1 MTHRNLRPTLTALAV
16 MALASQ
22 SLAQTASPTA
32 AQGVPERITVTG
44 SNIKRIQVETSSP
57 VQVLTRTE
65 IKQTGANTVRQILD
79 TITATTANEL
89 RDDGSAAS
97 FSAGA
102 TGVSLRGLGKAGTL
116 VLVNGRRIANYALAD
131 GAQIT
136 FVNID
141 SIAADA
147 IDRIEILKDG
157 ASAIYGSDAMA
168 GVINI
173 ITRSNYNG
181 VGVSA
186 SYQQGERPQIGKQTT
201 ASIVA
206 GFGDMAAQGFNVI
219 GTVEFYKREGYF
231 LKDIKDYAPEWQK
244 RIVNPA
250 YGDPSLVSNPGNLIP
265 ITVNATTGARTQ
277 GTRRASPLCPASML
291 NSANAC
297 VMDINGLNQQSD
309 PATRINAFVA
319 GRANVGSMEAFAEVS
334 YSKNETKYLDLPFGI
349 NAPGTPNRWFD
360 GNTRTV
366 QTVQKPLLA
375 ANNPANNTG
384 GLAGLEYRFSD
395 HLDMWSRPAEA
406 SQHRFLA
413 GLRGVYANW
422 DWETTVAR
430 LGADGKSNG
439 RGAHRTLFTN
449 AVESGEYVV
458 GGTNNSRAL
467 LDRMF
472 PTFGLNGENQQDVI
486 DVKANGELFKM
497 FGSPVLAAVGAE
509 YRDEYVKIK
518 SDELLIQAQ
527 IIGRG
532 AVWVEGERKLAAVF
546 AEVEHSPLKGLT
558 ANAALRYDHASG
570 FDARVSPKLGL
581 KYELVPGLFLLRGTA
596 AGGFRAPNIPE
607 SRGRIGLTGFFN
619 STVDPRRCD
628 TATAIRTALNRGNAN
643 DRADATAAFN
653 SGCLIS
659 LPAMISA
666 NPAIKPELSRSATVG
681 FVFDPTPNL
690 SIAVDYYEIE
700 RRDEI
705 SFRGPS
711 FVLARE
717 LTDPTYAALVSRA
730 PVSSTDQARLAR
742 AQQLDPSL
750 ASLTWSAGDLTSLI
764 LQYENFGKTFSSGI
778 DLDMRGRINAGE
790 YGRLNLG
797 MTVTYALQRKEFD
810 ISTNQYRPNRVGLR
824 NTPRVR
830 ATGTAAWSIGNWTNS
845 LRMNLTSKTSLNDSE
860 ADAASWDPSRCA
872 ARLTPGDLLCYRD
885 EDVRFDL
892 GVRYNGFKNATLA
905 LDVGNVMGDEAPV
918 NLRDGWAVRPRTWK
932 VSAEYRF

>member
-1 MTHRNLRPTLTALAV
+1 MKARHHLIALAAISV
-16 MALASQ
+16 LTPV
-22 SLAQTASPTA
+22 LAQTTAPAAADPA
-32 AQGVPERITVTG
+32 AQRIVVTG
-44 SNIKRIQVETSSP
+44 SNIKRIQAETSSP

-89 RDDGSAAS
+89 RDDGGAAG
-97 FSAGA
+97 FAAGA

-147 IDRIEILKDG
+147 IERIEILKDG

-173 ITRSNYNG
+173 ITRSNFNG
-181 VGVSA
+181 VGISA
-186 SYQQGERPQIGKQTT
+186 SYQTGEKPRVGKQTT

-206 GFGDMAAQGFNVI
+206 GFGDMAANGYNVL

-231 LKDIKDYAPEWQK
+231 LSDVKDDAPEWQK
-244 RIVNPA
+244 GIVNPA
-250 YGDPSLVSNPGNLIP
+250 YGDPSLVSNPGNLFP
-265 ITVNATTGARTQ
+265 ITVNATSGARTQ
-277 GTRRASPLCPASML
+277 GTRRASPLCPSGML

-297 VMDINGLNQQSD
+297 VMDLNGLNQQSD

-319 GRANVGSMEAFAEVS
+319 GRANIGSMEAFAEVS

-349 NAPGTPNRWFD
+349 NAPATPNRWFD

-384 GLAGLEYRFSD
+384 GLAGLEYRFTD

-406 SQHRFLA
+406 SQYRVLA
-413 GLRGVYANW
+413 GLKGSYANW
-422 DWETTVAR
+422 DWETTIAR

-439 RGAHRTLFTN
+439 RGAHRTDFTN
-449 AVESGEYVV
+449 AVESGTYVI
-458 GGTNNSRAL
+458 GGANNSRAL

-486 DVKANGELFKM
+486 DFKANGELFKM

-509 YRDEYVKIK
+509 YRDEFVKIK

-532 AVWVEGERKLAAVF
+532 AVWVEGDRKLAAVF
-546 AEVEHSPLKGLT
+546 AELEHSPLKGLT
-558 ANAALRYDHASG
+558 ANAALRYDEASG
-570 FDARVSPKLGL
+570 FDGRVSPKLGL
-581 KYELVPGLFLLRGTA
+581 KYELVPGQFLLRGTA

-607 SRGRIGLTGFFN
+607 SSGRIGLTGFFN
-619 STVDPRRCD
+619 GTVDPRRCD
-628 TATAIRTALNRGNAN
+628 TATAVRNALNRGNAN
-643 DRADATAAFN
+643 DRADAQAAFN
-653 SGCLIS
+653 SGCSVS
-659 LPAMISA
+659 LPAMISS
-666 NPAIKPELSRSATVG
+666 NPTIKPELSRSATVG
-681 FVFDPTPNL
+681 FVFDPMPNL
-690 SIAVDYYEIE
+690 SIAVDYWEVE

-705 SFRGPS
+705 SYRGPS

-717 LTDPTYAALVSRA
+717 LTDPTYAALVARA
-730 PVSSTDQARLAR
+730 PVSATDQARLAR
-742 AQQLDPSL
+742 AQQLDPAL
-750 ASLTWSAGDLTSLI
+750 AGTTWAAGDLTSLI

-797 MTVTYALQRKEFD
+797 LTVTYALQAKEYD
-810 ISTNQYRPNRVGLR
+810 ITLNQYRPNRVGLR
-824 NTPRVR
+824 NTPRIR
-830 ATGTAAWSIGNWTNS
+830 ATGTMAWSIGNWTNS
-845 LRMNLTSKTSLNDSE
+845 LRMNYTSKTSLNNDE
-860 ADAASWDPSRCA
+860 TDAASWDPSRCA
-872 ARLTPGDLLCYRD
+872 ARLNAGGLLCYRD
-885 EDVRFDL
+885 EDMRFDV
-892 GVRYNGFKNATLA
+892 GVRYDGFKNATLA
-905 LDVGNVMGDEAPV
+905 LNVGNVLGDEAPV
-918 NLRDGWAVRPRTWK
+918 NLRDGWTVRPRTWK
-932 VSAEYRF
+932 LSAEYRF

>member
-1 MTHRNLRPTLTALAV
+1 MRTRNFQYTLITLAV
-16 MALASQ
+16 MATGSPG
-22 SLAQTASPTA
+22 LAQTAASAPA
-32 AQGVPERITVTG
+32 EPERITITG
-44 SNIKRIQVETSSP
+44 SNIKRIQAETSSP

-97 FSAGA
+97 FAAGA

-147 IDRIEILKDG
+147 IERIEILKDG

-173 ITRSNYNG
+173 ITRANYQG

-186 SYQQGERPQIGKQTT
+186 SYQQGESPQIGKQAT

-206 GFGDMAAQGFNVI
+206 GFGDLAVQGYNVF
-219 GTVEFYKREGYF
+219 GTLEVYQREGYF
-231 LKDIKDYAPEWQK
+231 LSDIKDYAPEWQK

-250 YGDPSLVSNPGNLIP
+250 YGDPSLVSNPGNLFP
-265 ITVNATTGARTQ
+265 VTVNATTGARTQ
-277 GTRRASPLCPASML
+277 GTRRANPLCPTSML

-297 VMDINGLNQQSD
+297 VMDLNGLNQQSD
-309 PATRINAFVA
+309 PSTRVNAFLA
-319 GRANVGSMEAFAEVS
+319 GRAKVGSIETFAEIS
-334 YSKNETKYLDLPFGI
+334 YSKNKTEYLDLPFGI
-349 NAPGTPNRWFD
+349 NAPATPNRWFD
-360 GNTRTV
+360 GNTRTIQV
-366 QTVQKPLLA
+366 AQKPLLA

-395 HLDMWSRPAEA
+395 YLDMWSRPAEA
-406 SQHRFLA
+406 SQYRFL
-413 GLRGVYANW
+413 GGMRGTFKNW
-422 DWETTVAR
+422 DWETTIAR
-430 LGADGKSNG
+430 LGAEGTSNG
-439 RGAHRTLFTN
+439 RGAHRTEYVR
-449 AVESGEYVV
+449 AVESGEYVI
-458 GGTNNSRAL
+458 GGANNSRAL
-467 LDRMF
+467 LNRMF
-472 PTFGLNGENQQDVI
+472 PTFGLNGENKQDVI
-486 DVKANGELFKM
+486 DFKANGELLKL
-497 FGSPVLAAVGAE
+497 FGEPVLAAVGAE
-509 YRDEYVKIK
+509 YRDEFVKIK
-518 SDELLIQAQ
+518 SDDIVIDAQ
-527 IIGRG
+527 IVGRG
-532 AVWVEGERKLAAVF
+532 AVWVEGDRKLAAVF
-546 AEVEHSPLKGLT
+546 GELEHSPLKGLT
-558 ANAALRYDHASG
+558 ANAALRYDRASG
-570 FDARVSPKLGL
+570 FDGRVSPKLGL
-581 KYELVPGLFLLRGTA
+581 KYELVPGKFLVRGTA
-596 AGGFRAPNIPE
+596 AGGFRAPNVPE

-619 STVDPRRCD
+619 GTVDPRRCD

-653 SGCLIS
+653 SGCSVS

-690 SIAVDYYEIE
+690 SIAVDYFEIE
-700 RRDEI
+700 RRDEV
-705 SFRGPS
+705 SYREPS

-730 PVSSTDQARLAR
+730 PVSATDQARLAR

-750 ASLTWSAGDLTSLI
+750 SGLTWAAGDLTSLI

-778 DLDMRGRINAGE
+778 DLDARGRISAGE

-797 MTVTYALQRKEFD
+797 LTVTYTLQRKEFD
-810 ISTNQYRPNRVGLR
+810 ITLNEYRPNRVGLR

-830 ATGTAAWSIGNWTNS
+830 ATGSAAWTIGNWTNT
-845 LRMNLTSKTSLNDSE
+845 LRVNFTSKTSLNNDE
-860 ADAASWDPSRCA
+860 TDAASWDPSRCA
-872 ARLTPGDLLCYRD
+872 TRLNPGELFCFRD
-885 EDVRFDL
+885 EDLRLDA

-905 LDVGNVMGDEAPV
+905 LDVGNVLGEDPPV
-918 NLRDGWAVRPRTWK
+918 NLRDGWTVRPRTWK

>member
-1 MTHRNLRPTLTALAV
+1 MTKPNLRPTLVALAA
-16 MALASQ
+16 MALAAQ
-22 SLAQTASPTA
+22 AMAQTAPAQQA
-32 AQGVPERITVTG
+32 APERITITG
-44 SNIKRIQVETSSP
+44 SNIKRIQAETSSP

-89 RDDGSAAS
+89 RDDGSATS

-147 IDRIEILKDG
+147 IERIEILKDG

-186 SYQQGERPQIGKQTT
+186 SFQQGERPQIGKQTT

-206 GFGDMAAQGFNVI
+206 GFGDMAVQGFNVI
-219 GTVEFYKREGYF
+219 GTVELYKREGYF
-231 LKDIKDYAPEWQK
+231 LSDIKDYAPEWQK

-250 YGDPSLVSNPGNLIP
+250 YGDPSLVSNPGNLFP
-265 ITVNATTGARTQ
+265 VTVNATTGARTQ
-277 GTRRASPLCPASML
+277 GTRRASPLCPANML

-297 VMDINGLNQQSD
+297 VMDLNGLNQQSD
-309 PATRINAFVA
+309 PSTRLNAFVA

-334 YSKNETKYLDLPFGI
+334 YSKNETEYLDLPFGI
-349 NAPGTPNRWFD
+349 NAPATPNRWFD
-360 GNTRTV
+360 GNTRTI
-366 QTVQKPLLA
+366 QEAQKPLLA

-384 GLAGLEYRFSD
+384 GRAGLEYRFTD

-406 SQHRFLA
+406 SQYRALA
-413 GLRGVYANW
+413 GLRGSFANW
-422 DWETTVAR
+422 DWEASIAR
-430 LGADGKSNG
+430 LGAEGTSNG
-439 RGAHRTLFTN
+439 RGAHRTEYVR
-449 AVESGEYVV
+449 AVESGEYVI
-458 GGTNNSRAL
+458 GGSNNSRAL

-472 PTFGLNGENQQDVI
+472 PTFGLNGENRQDVI
-486 DVKANGELFKM
+486 DFKANGQLFKM

-509 YRDEYVKIK
+509 YRDEFVKIK
-518 SDELLIQAQ
+518 SDEIVIQAQ
-527 IIGRG
+527 IVGRG
-532 AVWVEGERKLAAVF
+532 AVWVEGNRKLAAVF
-546 AEVEHSPLKGLT
+546 AELEHSPLKGLT
-558 ANAALRYDHASG
+558 ANAALRYDEASG
-570 FDARVSPKLGL
+570 FDGRVSPKLGL
-581 KYELVPGLFLLRGTA
+581 KYELVPGQFLVRGTA

-607 SRGRIGLTGFFN
+607 SSGRIGLTGFFN
-619 STVDPRRCD
+619 GTVDPRRCD

-653 SGCLIS
+653 SGCSVS
-659 LPAMISA
+659 LPAMISS
-666 NPAIKPELSRSATVG
+666 NPDIKPELSRSVTVG

-690 SIAVDYYEIE
+690 SIAVDYYEVE

-705 SFRGPS
+705 FYRVPS

-717 LTDPTYAALVSRA
+717 LTDPSYAALVSRA
-730 PVSSTDQARLAR
+730 PVSATDQARLAR

-750 ASLTWSAGDLTSLI
+750 AGLTWSAGDLTSLI

-790 YGRLNLG
+790 YGRFNLG

-810 ISTNQYRPNRVGLR
+810 ITANQYRPNRVGLR

-845 LRMNLTSKTSLNDSE
+845 VRMNFTSKTSLNDSE
-860 ADAASWDPSRCA
+860 SDAASWDPSRCA
-872 ARLTPGDLLCYRD
+872 TRLNPGDLLCYRD
-885 EDVRFDL
+885 EDMRFDA
-892 GVRYNGFKNATLA
+892 GVRYTGFKNTTLA
-905 LDVGNVMGDEAPV
+905 LDIGNVLGEAAPV
-918 NLRDGWAVRPRTWK
+918 NLRDGWTVRPRTWK
-932 VSAEYRF
+932 VSAEYNF